1 MIDRFKSV
9 IALCLVIIA
18 SFDESQC
25 KLYPI
30 SPFPDELATAMFPNE
45 RMSLDDCHLRYYK
58 HGKQGL
64 VAPAFGEPAYL
75 REFAHMAAIGW
86 TKPDGTI
93 SWKCGGSL
101 VWDNYVLTAAHCVTD
116 NGSSPDVAR
125 FGDINI
131 FSDEDDQFAQQLRI
145 VQIIRHPD
153 HRFSTTYNDI
163 ALLKLEANVT
173 LHPTVSP
180 ACLWKDEDIRFPTL
194 EATGWGDTGFA
205 QERTPT
211 LLKVTLK
218 PINNSECHESYGTS
232 LRRLREGIKNHQMC
246 AGDERMDTC
255 PGDSGGPLQVR
266 LLHNGKMTP
275 FLVGVT
281 SFGSACGNA
290 NPGVYTRVSSFFT
303 WIEETIR
310 KEENFPIS
318 WNMNPITCALRF
330 VHLREYED
338 DLIQSRSEDYLS
350 IDGTKAHMTFNYGEL
365 NHVVTIGWK
374 NRNVRR
380 NNCSG
385 TLIEDDVVLTLA
397 ECASNAGIAASYIE
411 LKDPSDRIDI
421 AEIRVHPAY
430 RANSLYNNIAVLKL
444 KKRVKFNSNRTPV
457 CIWYSHNIPS
467 PQLQVAGI
475 GRTDINKLN
484 YGDMFDFVYD
494 PMETYLL
501 PRASVNTNQNCTIP
515 REFLPRLSNGLA
527 NEHLC
532 VGNPI
537 FLVPNSCR
545 LVYGA
550 PMQLPMYRTDR
561 FYTFAYGLNSFGRD
575 CGFGEAAVST
585 RLHSHMDWLKTV
597 LLPNFRTANSVQFV
611 NPDLKEDDLCDYGD
625 DTRGVCT
632 HYERCPKIWDDFN
645 AQRIVHFCSSSRIVC
660 CPKRFILKERLTS
673 DELDSCSAEYRN
685 LHANYYDI
693 LQTSSAPHIVTL
705 LGTAASN
712 RCLGSLI
719 TKSIVVTAASC
730 VALLNSP
737 RQAAMADGSIAQIRQ
752 TTVHPN
758 YDRMRAAND
767 IALVQ
772 LQRPIV
778 PTAEVIPA
786 CIWTN
791 LTHTPLHLRL
801 YRENTEDPPPQMVTM
816 YNTDCQRDYTQKIS
830 ADQLCVDQV
839 VPLDPP
845 NSCYHAGDQ
854 LVWPEP
860 DNGEDDPS
868 ADATAASHVVG
879 FYSYGEQ
886 CSSNNPGVFTR
897 ISSYV
902 EWIRENI

>member
-1 MIDRFKSV
+1 MLPESIELDISLQQRCEDGKDMFDRGYVLKISLSEVMVSVANDVVQSSTSNCSAGAITTEIRVADMQQQQQFFKS
-9 IALCLVIIA
+9 C
-18 SFDESQC
+18 SDQNGRGQC

-310 KEENFPIS
+310 KEENFPIC
-318 WNMNPITCALRF
+318 NAIT
-330 VHLREYED
+330 
-338 DLIQSRSEDYLS
+338 
-350 IDGTKAHMTFNYGEL
+350 
-365 NHVVTIGWK
+365 
-374 NRNVRR
+374 
-380 NNCSG
+380 
-385 TLIEDDVVLTLA
+385 
-397 ECASNAGIAASYIE
+397 
-411 LKDPSDRIDI
+411 
-421 AEIRVHPAY
+421 
-430 RANSLYNNIAVLKL
+430 
-444 KKRVKFNSNRTPV
+444 
-457 CIWYSHNIPS
+457 
-467 PQLQVAGI
+467 
-475 GRTDINKLN
+475 
-484 YGDMFDFVYD
+484 
-494 PMETYLL
+494 
-501 PRASVNTNQNCTIP
+501 
-515 REFLPRLSNGLA
+515 
-527 NEHLC
+527 
-532 VGNPI
+532 
-537 FLVPNSCR
+537 
-545 LVYGA
+545 
-550 PMQLPMYRTDR
+550 
-561 FYTFAYGLNSFGRD
+561 
-575 CGFGEAAVST
+575 
-585 RLHSHMDWLKTV
+585 
-597 LLPNFRTANSVQFV
+597 
-611 NPDLKEDDLCDYGD
+611 
-625 DTRGVCT
+625 
-632 HYERCPKIWDDFN
+632 
-645 AQRIVHFCSSSRIVC
+645 
-660 CPKRFILKERLTS
+660 
-673 DELDSCSAEYRN
+673 
-685 LHANYYDI
+685 
-693 LQTSSAPHIVTL
+693 
-705 LGTAASN
+705 
-712 RCLGSLI
+712 
-719 TKSIVVTAASC
+719 
-730 VALLNSP
+730 
-737 RQAAMADGSIAQIRQ
+737 
-752 TTVHPN
+752 
-758 YDRMRAAND
+758 
-767 IALVQ
+767 
-772 LQRPIV
+772 
-778 PTAEVIPA
+778 
-786 CIWTN
+786 
-791 LTHTPLHLRL
+791 
-801 YRENTEDPPPQMVTM
+801 
-816 YNTDCQRDYTQKIS
+816 
-830 ADQLCVDQV
+830 
-839 VPLDPP
+839 
-845 NSCYHAGDQ
+845 
-854 LVWPEP
+854 
-860 DNGEDDPS
+860 
-868 ADATAASHVVG
+868 
-879 FYSYGEQ
+879 
-886 CSSNNPGVFTR
+886 
-897 ISSYV
+897 
-902 EWIRENI
+902 